1 MKRIYA
7 IALIGGLPSGGT
19 LLMSLTAVAD
29 DPKQAREMAMREME
43 ARVGANLKFHGDA
56 VSDIT
61 EEAAQYLAD
70 READHASTS

>member
-7 IALIGGLPSGGT
+7 VALVGGLPSGGT
-19 LLMSLTAVAD
+19 LLMGLTAVAH

-61 EEAAQYLAD
+61 DEAEQYLAD